1 MLQIPVQKLKE
12 ILVKENLIS
21 VENFDILTSEANRM
35 DQSLSDILISRNI
48 ITTDYFYD
56 ILAVYFGVERI
67 NLTGR
72 KINEEFLKLLSEN
85 LAKQKRVIVFDKESD
100 SSLSVAM
107 EDPSDLGTIE
117 FLRNNLK
124 ANIKPYLATQED
136 LNRGFAMY
144 SRRFA
149 EDFKK
154 IVEEN
159 IQASLR
165 QKAGT
170 IEEAAS
176 AIPIVALIDNIL
188 FYAFSLNASDIHME
202 IFEDGIL
209 IRFRVDGVLH
219 EIVRISKEVHPAI
232 VARIKLLAALKI
244 DEHQK
249 PQDGRTHY
257 KIGPDLIDIRVSI
270 IPTFYGEKIE
280 MRLLPAS
287 QKPLSL
293 REVGFMDDMIKII
306 EENIKKTYGMILA
319 TGPTGSGKTTTLYAI
334 LNILNRPEVNI
345 VTIEDPIEYNIK
357 YINQIQINPL
367 AGITFD
373 SGLRSIL
380 RQDPNIIMVGEIRDE
395 KTAEIAVQSALT
407 GHLLLSSL
415 HTNDAATAIPRLI
428 DMDIPPF
435 LIAAVLNMIVAQR
448 LVRKICLDCIGSFS
462 PSKDLL
468 DSIKKQMKELNL
480 ESEFRSPKI
489 LYQGKG
495 CLNCGNTGYSGRIGI
510 FEILN
515 IDEDMRKEIISSGF
529 SLDNLIKLAKD
540 KGMITMF
547 EDGLRKSELGMT
559 TIEEVLRVI
568 RE

>member
-12 ILVKENLIS
+12 ILVKDNLTS
-21 VENFDILTSEANRM
+21 VENFDVLVREAERM
-35 DQSLSDILISRNI
+35 DQNIGDILISRNI
-48 ITTDYFYD
+48 ITADYFYNV
-56 ILAVYFGVERI
+56 LANYFGVEQA
-67 NLTGR
+67 NLVNR
-72 KINEEFLKLLSEN
+72 KIGEETLKLLSEN
-85 LAKQKRVIVFDKESD
+85 VAKQKRAIVFEKNSD
-100 SSLSVAM
+100 GSLNVAM
-107 EDPSDLGTIE
+107 EDPSDLGIVE
-117 FLRNNLK
+117 YLRNNLK
-124 ANIKPYLATQED
+124 AEIKPYLATPED

-144 SRRFA
+144 GRRFA
-149 EDFKK
+149 EDFRK

-165 QKAGT
+165 QKVGT
-170 IEEAAS
+170 VEEAAS

-188 FYAFSLNASDIHME
+188 FYAFSLRASDIHME

-209 IRFRVDGVLH
+209 TRFRIDGVLH
-219 EIVRISKEVHPAI
+219 EIAKIPKEVHPAV

-244 DEHQK
+244 DEHYK

-257 KIGPDLIDIRVSI
+257 KIGSDLIDIRVSI
-270 IPTFYGEKIE
+270 VPTFYGEKIE
-280 MRLLPAS
+280 MRLLPVA

-293 REVGFMDDMIKII
+293 REVGLMDDMIKIV
-306 EENIKKTYGMILA
+306 EENIKKTYGMILV
-319 TGPTGSGKTTTLYAI
+319 TGPTGSGKTTTLYAV

-367 AGITFD
+367 AGITFEG
-373 SGLRSIL
+373 GLRSIL

-395 KTAEIAVQSALT
+395 ETAEIAVHSALT

-435 LIAAVLNMIVAQR
+435 LAAAVLNMIIAQR
-448 LVRKICLDCIGSFS
+448 LVRKICLGCIGSFT
-462 PSKDLL
+462 PSEDLL
-468 DSIKKQMKELNL
+468 DSIKKQLKELNM
-480 ESEFRSPKI
+480 ESEFRVPKI

-495 CLNCGNTGYSGRIGI
+495 CPTCGNTGYFGRIGI
-510 FEILN
+510 FEILD
-515 IDEDMRKEIISSGF
+515 IDEEIRKEIIRPDF
-529 SLDNLIKLAKD
+529 TLDGLIKLAKS
-540 KGMITMF
+540 KGMIKMF
-547 EDGLRKSELGMT
+547 EDGLRKAELGMT